1 MGYFSNLD
9 LENKEFGMAEAA
21 DMEPDEPENDYDNS
35 DVIWETIEEE
45 AKEIALREYKKPLM
59 ELSEYER
66 NEVVL
71 MAENRVLGL

>member
-21 DMEPDEPENDYDNS
+21 DMEPENDYDNS

-45 AKEIALREYKKPLM
+45 AKEIALKEYKKPLM
-59 ELSEYER
+59 ELSEHER

-71 MAENRVLGL
+71 IAENRVLGL